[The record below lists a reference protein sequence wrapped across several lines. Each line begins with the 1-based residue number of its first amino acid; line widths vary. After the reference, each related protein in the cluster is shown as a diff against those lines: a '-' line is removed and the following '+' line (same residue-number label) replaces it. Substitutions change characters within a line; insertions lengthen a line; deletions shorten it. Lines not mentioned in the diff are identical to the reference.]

1 MYLLASSVKEL
12 FVLSLYP
19 TIVLDALMQRADE
32 DVRDP
37 SMQRG
42 ARRLNNS
49 HWALNFGGIEVMPSQ
64 QRAAK

>member
-12 FVLSLYP
+12 FVLFLYP

-42 ARRLNNS
+42 GEKVEQFSL
-49 HWALNFGGIEVMPSQ
+49 GIGLWWH
-64 QRAAK
+64 RGHGIAAESG